1 MRFYEVSVKKCI
13 DSYQFRVDSYQCI
26 PFFAY
31 ICSNNIR
38 KYMETKE
45 QTSKNTHHGHAVKRF
60 RHTLGI
66 KQEALASMM
75 GLSQALIST
84 YEQRKVLN
92 DDVIE
97 RFAKALNVAPELIKE
112 LEEDPVTF
120 IIENNT
126 FAEGSVG
133 NIASTNENFGNTY
146 NPIEQILELNNEK
159 TALYERML
167 ELEKEKNALLETL
180 LKDKK

>member
-1 MRFYEVSVKKCI
+1 
-13 DSYQFRVDSYQCI
+13 
-26 PFFAY
+26 
-31 ICSNNIR
+31 
-38 KYMETKE
+38 METKE
-45 QTSKNTHHGHAVKRF
+45 QKLKNTHHGHAIKRF

-66 KQEALASMM
+66 KQEALAAEM

-120 IIENNT
+120 IVENNT
-126 FAEGSVG
+126 FENGSVN
-133 NIASTNENFGNTY
+133 NIASSSDISNENCGNTY
-146 NPIEQILELNNEK
+146 NPIEQILELSKEK
-159 TALYERML
+159 TVLYERML
-167 ELEKEKNALLETL
+167 ELEKEKSALLEQMI
-180 LKDKK
+180 KEKK

>member
-1 MRFYEVSVKKCI
+1 
-13 DSYQFRVDSYQCI
+13 
-26 PFFAY
+26 
-31 ICSNNIR
+31 
-38 KYMETKE
+38 METKE
-45 QTSKNTHHGHAVKRF
+45 QTVKNTHHGHAIKRF

-112 LEEDPVTF
+112 LKEDPVTF
-120 IIENNT
+120 IVENNT
-126 FAEGSVG
+126 FEDGSVN
-133 NIASTNENFGNTY
+133 NITSYSDVKNENFSNTY
-146 NPIEQILELNNEK
+146 NPIEQILELNKEK

>member
-1 MRFYEVSVKKCI
+1 
-13 DSYQFRVDSYQCI
+13 
-26 PFFAY
+26 
-31 ICSNNIR
+31 
-38 KYMETKE
+38 METKE
-45 QTSKNTHHGHAVKRF
+45 QKLKNTHHGHAIKRF

-66 KQEALASMM
+66 KQETLATEM

-112 LEEDPVTF
+112 LEEDPVTL

-126 FAEGSVG
+126 FEEGSIANISNVSEG
-133 NIASTNENFGNTY
+133 NNNTITN
-146 NPIEQILELNNEK
+146 NPIEQILELSKEK
-159 TALYERML
+159 TILYERML
-167 ELEKEKNALLETL
+167 ELEKEKSTLLEQMI
-180 LKDKK
+180 KEKK

>member
-1 MRFYEVSVKKCI
+1 
-13 DSYQFRVDSYQCI
+13 
-26 PFFAY
+26 
-31 ICSNNIR
+31 
-38 KYMETKE
+38 METKE

-112 LEEDPVTF
+112 LKEDPVTF

-126 FAEGSVG
+126 FEKGCMAG
-133 NIASTNENFGNTY
+133 IYY
-146 NPIEQILELNNEK
+146 NDGDINNNPDPVDRFIELSNEK

>member
-1 MRFYEVSVKKCI
+1 
-13 DSYQFRVDSYQCI
+13 
-26 PFFAY
+26 
-31 ICSNNIR
+31 
-38 KYMETKE
+38 METKE
-45 QTSKNTHHGHAVKRF
+45 QKLKNTHHGHAIKRF

-66 KQEALASMM
+66 KQEALAAEM

-112 LEEDPVTF
+112 LEEDPVTL

-126 FAEGSVG
+126 FDKGCMAGVY
-133 NIASTNENFGNTY
+133 Y
-146 NPIEQILELNNEK
+146 NDGDIHNNSDPIEQILELNKEK

-167 ELEKEKNALLETL
+167 ELEKEKSALLEKL
-180 LKDKK
+180 LEDRK

>member
-1 MRFYEVSVKKCI
+1 
-13 DSYQFRVDSYQCI
+13 
-26 PFFAY
+26 
-31 ICSNNIR
+31 
-38 KYMETKE
+38 MEPKE
-45 QTSKNTHHGHAVKRF
+45 QKIKNTHHGHAIKRF

-66 KQEALASMM
+66 KQEALATEM

-120 IIENNT
+120 IVENNT
-126 FAEGSVG
+126 FENGSVN
-133 NIASTNENFGNTY
+133 NIASSSDISNENCGNTY
-146 NPIEQILELNNEK
+146 NPIEQILELSKEK
-159 TALYERML
+159 TILYERML
-167 ELEKEKNALLETL
+167 ELEKEKSALLEQMI
-180 LKDKK
+180 KEKK

>member
-1 MRFYEVSVKKCI
+1 M
-13 DSYQFRVDSYQCI
+13 
-26 PFFAY
+26 
-31 ICSNNIR
+31 
-38 KYMETKE
+38 
-45 QTSKNTHHGHAVKRF
+45 
-60 RHTLGI
+60 
-66 KQEALASMM
+66 LADMM
-75 GLSQALIST
+75 GITQARVSN
-84 YEQRKVLN
+84 YEQKKVLE
-92 DDVIE
+92 DEVIE
-97 RFAKALNVAPELIKE
+97 KFTKALNVTPELIRE

-180 LKDKK
+180 LMDKK